1 VHKSAVVFNEKFEV
15 TQMNLTSLL
24 RNMVKA
30 ATVIVLAA
38 SVPMFVHAQ
47 DDEAKTYQPQLDNQ
61 RDPNQ
66 YCAKC
71 HKFDKVDKNQTL
83 DQSGGELHFG
93 KFHGA
98 HLNQKNPNNGKP
110 ITCVSC
116 HGNISEDHR
125 RGAKDVMRFD
135 GDIFG
140 DKKPMYSAQEQN
152 QVCFAC
158 HQPDKLREKLWAHD
172 VHAMKLPCASCH
184 TLHPKDEAMKGIKP
198 KERVKLCVDCHGEQ
212 QKRKAAQE
220 NADKQSSTEQ
230 KDKQ

>member
-1 VHKSAVVFNEKFEV
+1 LESAVIFKVKFEV
-15 TQMNLTSLL
+15 TQMNLTSLI
-24 RNMVKA
+24 NKSAKA
-30 ATVIVLAA
+30 LALSA
-38 SVPMFVHAQ
+38 AFVAAPFLAHA
-47 DDEAKTYQPQLDNQ
+47 DDAQKPADHFTYEPQLDNQ

-71 HKFDKVDKNQTL
+71 HKFDKVDKNQTV

-98 HLNQKNPNNGKP
+98 HLDKKNPNNGKA

-116 HGNISEDHR
+116 HGNVSENHR
-125 RGAKDVMRFD
+125 RGAKDVMRFE

-140 DKKPMYSAQEQN
+140 NKKPMYSVQEQN

-184 TLHPKDEAMKGIKP
+184 TLHPKEDAMKGIKP
-198 KERVKLCVDCHGEQ
+198 KQRVKLCVDCHGEQ
-212 QKRKAAQE
+212 QKRKAEQ
-220 NADKQSSTEQ
+220 DKLTEQ

>member
-1 VHKSAVVFNEKFEV
+1 
-15 TQMNLTSLL
+15 MNLTSLISKPA
-24 RNMVKA
+24 KA
-30 ATVIVLAA
+30 LALLAMLAIAPMAANAEDVAKPA
-38 SVPMFVHAQ
+38 SQ
-47 DDEAKTYQPQLDNQ
+47 LSYEPQMDNQ

-71 HKFDKVDKNQTL
+71 HKFDQVDKTQTA

-93 KFHGA
+93 KFHGT
-98 HLNQKNPNNGKP
+98 HLNQKNPNNGKA

-116 HGNISEDHR
+116 HGNVSEDHR
-125 RGAKDVMRFD
+125 RGAKDVMRFE

-140 DKKPMYSAQEQN
+140 DKKPMYSVQEQN

-184 TLHPKDEAMKGIKP
+184 TLHPKDDAMKGISSKN
-198 KERVKLCVDCHGEQ
+198 RVKLCVDCHGEQ
-212 QKRKAAQE
+212 QKRKAA
-220 NADKQSSTEQ
+220 ADAEKAMPASPATEQ

>member
-1 VHKSAVVFNEKFEV
+1 
-15 TQMNLTSLL
+15 MNLTSLISKPA
-24 RNMVKA
+24 KA
-30 ATVIVLAA
+30 LALLAMLAIAPMAANAEDVAKPA
-38 SVPMFVHAQ
+38 SQ
-47 DDEAKTYQPQLDNQ
+47 LSYEPQMDNQ

-71 HKFDKVDKNQTL
+71 HKFDQVDKTQTA

-93 KFHGA
+93 KFHGT
-98 HLNQKNPNNGKP
+98 HLNQKNPNNGKA

-116 HGNISEDHR
+116 HGNVSEDHR
-125 RGAKDVMRFD
+125 RGAKDVMRFE

-140 DKKPMYSAQEQN
+140 DKKPMYSVQEQN

-184 TLHPKDEAMKGIKP
+184 TLHPKDDAMKSISSKN
-198 KERVKLCVDCHGEQ
+198 RVKLCVDCHGEQ
-212 QKRKAAQE
+212 QKRKAA
-220 NADKQSSTEQ
+220 ADAEKAMPASPATEQ

>member
-1 VHKSAVVFNEKFEV
+1 
-15 TQMNLTSLL
+15 MNLTSLIS
-24 RNMVKA
+24 KA
-30 ATVIVLAA
+30 LKALAITGA
-38 SVPMFVHAQ
+38 LVALPMFAHA
-47 DDEAKTYQPQLDNQ
+47 DEPAQSADTLTYEPQLDRQ

-71 HKFDKVDKNQTL
+71 HKFDKVDKNQTA

-98 HLNQKNPNNGKP
+98 HLNKKNPNNGKP

-116 HGNISEDHR
+116 HGNISENHR
-125 RGAKDVMRFD
+125 RGAKDVMRFE
-135 GDIFG
+135 GDIFS

-184 TLHPKDEAMKGIKP
+184 TLHPKEDAMKGIQP
-198 KERVKLCVDCHGEQ
+198 KQRVKLCVDCHSKQQAEQ
-212 QKRKAAQE
+212 QKRKAEQE
-220 NADKQSSTEQ
+220 QTEQ

>member
-1 VHKSAVVFNEKFEV
+1 
-15 TQMNLTSLL
+15 MNLTSLISKSAKSL
-24 RNMVKA
+24 ALFAM
-30 ATVIVLAA
+30 LAA
-38 SVPMFVHAQ
+38 MPMAASA
-47 DDEAKTYQPQLDNQ
+47 EEMAKTPASQLTYEPQLDNQ

-71 HKFDKVDKNQTL
+71 HKFDQVDKNQTL

-98 HLNQKNPNNGKP
+98 HLNQKSPNTGKP
-110 ITCVSC
+110 INCVNC

-140 DKKPMYSAQEQN
+140 DKKPMYTAQEQN

-158 HQPDKLREKLWAHD
+158 HQPAKLREKLWAHD

-184 TLHPKDEAMKGIKP
+184 TLHPKDDAMKGIQP
-198 KERVKLCVDCHGEQ
+198 KNRVKLCVDCHGEQ
-212 QKRKAAQE
+212 QKRKAAKE
-220 NADKQSSTEQ
+220 AQSQTQSTEQ
-230 KDKQ
+230 KDK

>member
-1 VHKSAVVFNEKFEV
+1 LE
-15 TQMNLTSLL
+15 
-24 RNMVKA
+24 
-30 ATVIVLAA
+30 
-38 SVPMFVHAQ
+38 
-47 DDEAKTYQPQLDNQ
+47 NQ

-98 HLNQKNPNNGKP
+98 HLNQKSPNTGKP
-110 ITCVSC
+110 INCVNC

-140 DKKPMYSAQEQN
+140 DKKPMYTAQEQN

-158 HQPDKLREKLWAHD
+158 HQPAKLREKLWAHD

-184 TLHPKDEAMKGIKP
+184 TLHPKDDAMKGIQP
-198 KERVKLCVDCHGEQ
+198 KNRVKLCVDCHGEQ
-212 QKRKAAQE
+212 QKRKAQKE
-220 NADKQSSTEQ
+220 QTQSTEQ